1 MEHSIFKKAKLAAAI
16 ALVSSTTLMT
26 GCLFEGDEAKSVTTA
41 EVGNNSEHVQTPVG
55 TVMGTVVDTNGN
67 PVKGAKIYVGG
78 RAVTT
83 GPGGNYELRNVP
95 VSNLTVT
102 GKGDYVGGDI
112 RLTIVP
118 PAGFL
123 GAIVTVE
130 PTAVIDDG
138 RSDQGTTDETNTG
151 STNYFI
157 DGFTAVAGDAVL
169 PAVGSAGATVT
180 GVLRDNKTGEAIPN
194 KSINLELQDVN
205 GSPHTNGSGSA
216 ISYTSLSY
224 PATTDA
230 NGAFSITGVP
240 NDSDLNFIVGGYA
253 VTDVD
258 ANNFGGQGVTTDDE
272 VEEIHVGNVYVEMI
286 ANADE
291 KRPFVTSIAEV
302 ATNAARAKLHDDTTN
317 VLTVHFSEQLQ
328 AAMIDANSVIVR
340 DLDAGAYLN
349 VTTAVAADA
358 RSMTLTADSN
368 FVAGNRLDIY
378 LLKVDFRDMAS
389 NLLAEDSSVA
399 ADDILYDYADVN
411 GNDDYIKLQVK
422 VYRELNTNAAVVT
435 NLTQLTTDDSPLR
448 LANDLDNASSAFA
461 DVNMAQALN
470 GIQQLNSADDDDL
483 ASGIDTKERLGKL
496 VVALDKA
503 GIVDASSVIQLNEDG
518 TPDTSN
524 LGLNSNFLV
533 DVARVSFTPSNAS
546 TYRYWIQRTS
556 GPTPVAT
563 NIVIDETSSPDAK
576 TTNTGSNFVPPNPA
590 LANTNYG
597 IIEPNDN
604 SDYADFVAT
613 DIAFLISAVQP
624 GDVLY
629 IQSMDEFGNEGST
642 TSITLADNVPVT
654 TGLQDS
660 YLEQDLTSSSTVFGE
675 QYGNGGELA
684 NPDAQSL
691 IGAPL
696 LNINAGMLADQD
708 NYADPTESLDDL
720 YESNVTNTTTGD
732 FYIDPALGIYDATA
746 YAAWSTD
753 LSRTIAVAFTEDLAW
768 VAPVAGDLTKP
779 DAASVPAST
788 VTAAL
793 SNWTIMNDIT
803 IASDTDVVN
812 ADLVAF
818 SVNNIFTL
826 GNTDGQT
833 ATVIDFSDRITDN
846 AGNVSTAA
854 ANAKVVINDALPPV
868 MTRAVY
874 TGNALT
880 LTFNEPVKVS
890 TDTAIPV
897 VTLDGVNIFLDEDTI
912 AAHNA
917 SAAASR
923 TTLTIPFT
931 TDNADDML
939 PLNRAALFDLAQYDE
954 QEVSLAGATVGFHGA
969 LSFVNVQDDFGNTW
983 ANDAANL
990 TAPTFAAFDNL
1001 GAMQITAQPVATAIA
1016 NGVNTITLVYTF
1028 SHAIDLDAMLGNAFG
1043 TNQTTLNA
1051 ADVLTIMTYTG
1062 AATVDNGTATNGT
1075 LSNNGK
1081 TLTVTV
1087 AMSANTFATTET
1099 LGFSAAVPS
1108 LWDSVDAVAVPV
1120 LTVQ

>member
-83 GPGGNYELRNVP
+83 GAGGNYELRNVP

-102 GKGDYVGGDI
+102 DKGNFVGGDI

-130 PTAVIDDG
+130 PTAVIDNG

-169 PAVGSAGATVT
+169 PAIGTGGATVT
-180 GVLRDNKTGEAIPN
+180 GVLRDADTEAPIAN
-194 KSINLELQDVN
+194 QTINLELQDVN
-205 GSPHTNGSGSA
+205 GSPHTNGGGNA
-216 ISYTSLSY
+216 ISYTSVSY

-230 NGAFSITGVP
+230 NGAFSIAGVP

-253 VTDVD
+253 VTGVD
-258 ANNFGGQGVTTDDE
+258 ANNFGATGVTTDDE
-272 VEEIHVGNVYVEMI
+272 VETVHVGNVYASVI
-286 ANADE
+286 TNADDA
-291 KRPFVTSIAEV
+291 RPYVTSIEEV
-302 ATNAARAKLHDDTTN
+302 ATNGSRAKLHDDTTN

-378 LLKVDFRDMAS
+378 LLKVDFRDTSS
-389 NLLAEDSSVA
+389 NLLDEDSNVA
-399 ADDILYDYADVN
+399 ANDISYDFDNVN
-411 GNDDYIKLQVK
+411 GNSDYVKLQVE
-422 VYRELNTNAAVVT
+422 VYRELNINAAVVT

-461 DVNMAQALN
+461 DVDMALALN
-470 GIQQLNSADDDDL
+470 GVQQLNSADDDDS
-483 ASGIDTKERLGKL
+483 ASGIDTKERLANL

-503 GIVDASSVIQLNEDG
+503 GIVDASSIIQLNEDG

-524 LGLNSNFLV
+524 LGLNSNFFV

-546 TYRYWIQRTS
+546 TYRYWIQRNGAAVT
-556 GPTPVAT
+556 T
-563 NIVIDETSSPDAK
+563 NIDIDEQSSPDAK
-576 TTNTGSNFVPPNPA
+576 TTNTASNFTTI
-590 LANTNYG
+590 ANNQGYG
-597 IIEPNDN
+597 TIEPATG
-604 SDYADFVAT
+604 SEYADFVAT

-624 GDVLY
+624 GDMLY
-629 IQSMDEFGNEGST
+629 IQSMDDFGNEGST
-642 TSITLADNVPVT
+642 TSIALADNVPVT

-660 YLEQDLTSSSTVFGE
+660 YGEQDLTSTSTVFGE

-691 IGAPL
+691 IGTPL

-708 NYADPTESLDDL
+708 IYTDATPSLDDL
-720 YESNVTNTTTGD
+720 YESNETNTTTGD
-732 FYIDPALGIYDATA
+732 FYIDPALEIYDATA
-746 YAAWSTD
+746 YVAWSAD
-753 LSRTIAVAFTEDLAW
+753 MSRTIAVSFTEDLAW
-768 VAPVAGDLTKP
+768 VAPLAADSSKP
-779 DAASVPAST
+779 AVGSEPVDTAS
-788 VTAAL
+788 AAL
-793 SNWTIMNDIT
+793 TNWTIMNDIT

-812 ADLVAF
+812 ADLAAF

-833 ATVIDFSDRITDN
+833 AKVIDFSDLVADS

-897 VTLDGVNIFLDEDTI
+897 VTLGGVNIFLDEDTI

-917 SAAASR
+917 LAAASR

-939 PLNRAALFDLAQYDE
+939 PLNRAALFGLAQYDE
-954 QEVSLAGATVGFHGA
+954 PDVSLAGATVGFHGS

-1016 NGVNTITLVYTF
+1016 NGVNTITLTYTF

-1043 TNQTTLNA
+1043 TNQTALNA

-1062 AATVDNGTATNGT
+1062 AATVDNGAATNGT

-1087 AMSANTFATTET
+1087 AMSAGTFATTET